1 MVEDE
6 GDDTPPHPQAEEGKY
21 RGILMQA
28 VGFDFRPR
36 EKIGVSGVSPDQV
49 KPLNRPQG
57 RAERRCFV

>member
-6 GDDTPPHPQAEEGKY
+6 GDDTHPPHPQAEEGKN

-36 EKIGVSGVSPDQV
+36 EKIGV
-49 KPLNRPQG
+49 QG
-57 RAERRCFV
+57 FTPAK